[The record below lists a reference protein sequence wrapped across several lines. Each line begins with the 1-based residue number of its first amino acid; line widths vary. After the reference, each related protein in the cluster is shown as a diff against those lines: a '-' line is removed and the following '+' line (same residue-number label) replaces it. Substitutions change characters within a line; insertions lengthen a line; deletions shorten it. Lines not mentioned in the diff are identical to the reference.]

1 MTFYI
6 FIYLNNTWDNYQGN
20 LDLMDIIY
28 VYYKNQEA
36 KEASVQFINDR
47 TEHLYYFFVIVLKV
61 LLTKKPCGR
70 FAIERK
76 EEK

>member
-1 MTFYI
+1 MTFYV
-6 FIYLNNTWDNYQGN
+6 FIYLNNTWDNYRGN
-20 LDLMDIIY
+20 LDLMDIIC

-47 TEHLYYFFVIVLKV
+47 TEHLYYFLIIVLKV
-61 LLTKKPCGR
+61 LLTKKPCDR
-70 FAIERK
+70 FVIERK